1 MALQRLR
8 DVRAVEGAHHKG
20 ARFLQNAGGR
30 TRHGPRGDKGAAVG
44 TRIRDGLLRD
54 NKVVQ
59 AVLATLALLV
69 FTWLVVAAF
78 MRGGSNEESTTRCPW
93 PRTRRSRIVATPNRL
108 PPGPRT
114 ATLTP
119 TPPSRAK
126 TPSSY

>member
-8 DVRAVEGAHHKG
+8 DVQLRVPIIKGPAFFKTPAVGLG
-20 ARFLQNAGGR
+20 MD
-30 TRHGPRGDKGAAVG
+30 RGDKGAAVG

-54 NKVVQ
+54 NKVVP

-78 MRGGSNEESTTRCPW
+78 ARGGSNEESGNQV
-93 PRTRRSRIVATPNRL
+93 SLAQNEEGRIVATPNRL

-126 TPSSY
+126 TPSGY

>member
-54 NKVVQ
+54 NKVVP

-78 MRGGSNEESTTRCPW
+78 VRGGSNEEAANQVSLAQNAGEAGRGHPQ
-93 PRTRRSRIVATPNRL
+93 PAAPGGANRDTDSY
-108 PPGPRT
+108 PP
-114 ATLTP
+114 L
-119 TPPSRAK
+119 
-126 TPSSY
+126 